1 MAWIERRSPL
11 HNQSGVFLFCFFV
24 LSQWREKDLWLHP
37 FLCDIC
43 ALHGF
48 DTQQAGQT
56 RVFWINVDALN
67 YAVIN
72 HHRVSEKIQ
81 CNQFI
86 YIHPTRT
93 HTFSPSLLPLL
104 PPPSPR
110 IPSLPNLIHAH
121 MLSLSFCHIHIHTL
135 SLSLCS
141 IFFNLFFITLI
152 QKEVLSKW
160 SS

>member
-1 MAWIERRSPL
+1 MKEGL
-11 HNQSGVFLFCFFV
+11 HCTIRVVFFFFFV
-24 LSQWREKDLWLHP
+24 FFLSQWREKDLWLHP

-43 ALHGF
+43 ALQGF

-56 RVFWINVDALN
+56 RVIWINVDALN

-104 PPPSPR
+104 PPPLPPHPL
-110 IPSLPNLIHAH
+110 PSQSNSCTHALSLFLSH
-121 MLSLSFCHIHIHTL
+121 THTHSLSLSAAFFLIYFL
-135 SLSLCS
+135 SH
-141 IFFNLFFITLI
+141 
-152 QKEVLSKW
+152 
-160 SS
+160 